1 MTLTFSWV
9 STGFVNH
16 FDFLIRPFEMC
27 GNWLLREIPLIGKRG
42 QTGQTFF
49 GVASLTDR
57 FENLQTTV
65 FVKTFEMQISLFN
78 YVNQHNITCDASNL
92 NL

>member
-1 MTLTFSWV
+1 M
-9 STGFVNH
+9 
-16 FDFLIRPFEMC
+16 
-27 GNWLLREIPLIGKRG
+27 REIPLIGKRG

-49 GVASLTDR
+49 WVASLTDR
-57 FENLQTTV
+57 FKNLQTTV

-78 YVNQHNITCDASNL
+78 YVNQHNNTCDAYNL